1 MHIEYIEQ
9 QLNLIR
15 FSSDRAFDIA
25 KFHGALEYFFFSKL
39 IDPHQFDF
47 YLGRAI
53 VFLNNPDQYPASK
66 KEDEAKAEE
75 ERRQRG

>member
-25 KFHGALEYFFFSKL
+25 KFHGALEYLFFSKL
-39 IDPHQFDF
+39 IDSDQFDF

-53 VFLNNPDQYPASK
+53 VFLNNPDQYPALK